1 MIKPTGMKVLLTGDS
16 HMEWS
21 PFGRELEK
29 LLTAAGAKVTRRA
42 IGGSA
47 AFQWAGPGPVCRTIS
62 GEKKCLSI
70 DDLNADGPYDLVVI
84 SLGTNDAANAGVI
97 AGTATWLEYG
107 RLPAEQQRK
116 LDGSISGAV
125 ADLQKFAKKLK
136 AARVIYVGPPTMSD
150 KRALPASADK
160 SLGYYTNDNMAAFYR
175 LARPVLGSALI
186 DSRPANKSRQD
197 GDGVHVG
204 PKDGAR
210 WAKYVFERLE
220 GESASVWP
228 YVAGTLAALA
238 VIGGVI
244 YWKRRR

>member
-1 MIKPTGMKVLLTGDS
+1 LLTGDS

-21 PFGRELEK
+21 PFGRVLER
-29 LLTAAGAKVTRRA
+29 LLTDAGAKVTRLA

-47 AFQWAGPGPVCRTIS
+47 AFQWAESKPVCRTIN
-62 GEKKCLSI
+62 GEKKCLSV
-70 DDLNADGPYDLVVI
+70 DDLNAAGPYDLAVI

-97 AGTATWLEYG
+97 AEAKTWLEYG
-107 RLPAEQQRK
+107 GLAAEQRRK
-116 LDGSISGAV
+116 LDASIKGAV
-125 ADLQKFAKKLK
+125 EDLQKFAKKLN
-136 AARVIYVGPPTMSD
+136 ARRVIFVGPPTMSD
-150 KRALPASADK
+150 KRTLPASSDR
-160 SLGYYTNDNMAAFYR
+160 SLFYYTNDNMGVFYK
-175 LARPVLGSALI
+175 LARPVLGAALI
-186 DSRPANKSRQD
+186 DSRPANSPRQD

-210 WAKYVFERLE
+210 WARYVFERLE

-238 VIGGVI
+238 VIGGLI